1 MNDIDIKISE
11 KVAEE
16 AGKQMNQLKKEIESN
31 KDVKLSILQDAIQAI
46 REQRKFL
53 KSICSLLIILLFII
67 VLGSFML
74 GMYNQ
79 KLLKDCTIQNTEK
92 IFEFVSNTDFNFNA
106 EMNTDNDSENNGNMT
121 ISKWGKK

>member
-1 MNDIDIKISE
+1 MKNFDIEISE

-16 AGKQMNQLKKEIESN
+16 AGKQMNQLKKQIESN
-31 KDVKLSILQDAIQAI
+31 KDVKLSILQDAIQDI

-53 KSICSLLIILLFII
+53 KFICSLLIILLFII
-67 VLGSFML
+67 VSGSFML

-79 KLLKDCTIQNTEK
+79 KLLKDCTIQNAEK

-106 EMNTDNDSENNGNMT
+106 EMNTNNDSENNGNMT
-121 ISKWGKK
+121 ISK

>member
-1 MNDIDIKISE
+1 MKNLDIEISE

-16 AGKQMNQLKKEIESN
+16 ASKQMNQLKKEIESN
-31 KDVKLSILQDAIQAI
+31 KDVKVSILQDTIQDI

-53 KSICSLLIILLFII
+53 KSICALLIILLFII
-67 VLGSFML
+67 ISGSFML
-74 GMYNQ
+74 EMFNQ

-106 EMNTDNDSENNGNMT
+106 EMNTNNDSENNGNMT
-121 ISKWGKK
+121 ISK

>member
-1 MNDIDIKISE
+1 MNDLDIEISE
-11 KVAEE
+11 KVAQE
-16 AGKQMNQLKKEIESN
+16 ASKQINQLKKEIEAN
-31 KDVKLSILQDAIQAI
+31 KDVKLSILQDAIQDI

-53 KSICSLLIILLFII
+53 KSICTLLIILLFII

-92 IFEFVSNTDFNFNA
+92 IFDSVSNTNFNFNA
-106 EMNTDNDSENNGNMT
+106 KMNTDNNSENNGNLSIT
-121 ISKWGKK
+121 K

>member
-1 MNDIDIKISE
+1 MKNLDIEISE

-31 KDVKLSILQDAIQAI
+31 KDVKLSILQDAIQDI

-53 KSICSLLIILLFII
+53 KSICLLLIILLFII

-121 ISKWGKK
+121 ISK

>member
-1 MNDIDIKISE
+1 MKNFDIEISE

-31 KDVKLSILQDAIQAI
+31 KDVKLSILQDAIQDI

-53 KSICSLLIILLFII
+53 KSICALLIILLFII
-67 VLGSFML
+67 ISGSFML

-79 KLLKDCTIQNTEK
+79 KLLKDCTIQNAEK

-106 EMNTDNDSENNGNMT
+106 EMNTNNDSENNGNMT
-121 ISKWGKK
+121 ISK

>member
-1 MNDIDIKISE
+1 MKNLDIEISE

-16 AGKQMNQLKKEIESN
+16 ASKQMNQLKKEIESN
-31 KDVKLSILQDAIQAI
+31 KDVKLSILQDAIQDI

-53 KSICSLLIILLFII
+53 KSICALLIILLFII
-67 VLGSFML
+67 ISGSFML
-74 GMYNQ
+74 EMFNQ

-106 EMNTDNDSENNGNMT
+106 EMNTNNDSENNGNMT

>member
-1 MNDIDIKISE
+1 MKNFDIEISE

-16 AGKQMNQLKKEIESN
+16 AGKQMNQLKKQIESN
-31 KDVKLSILQDAIQAI
+31 KDVKLSILQDAIQDI

-53 KSICSLLIILLFII
+53 KFICSLLIILLFII
-67 VLGSFML
+67 VSGSFML

-79 KLLKDCTIQNTEK
+79 KLLKDCTIQNAEK

-106 EMNTDNDSENNGNMT
+106 EMNTNNDSENNGNMT

>member
-1 MNDIDIKISE
+1 MKNFDIEISE

-31 KDVKLSILQDAIQAI
+31 KDVKLSILQDAIQDI

-53 KSICSLLIILLFII
+53 KFICSLLIILLFII
-67 VLGSFML
+67 VSGSFML

-79 KLLKDCTIQNTEK
+79 KLLKDCTIQNAEK

-106 EMNTDNDSENNGNMT
+106 EMNTNNDSENNGNMT
-121 ISKWGKK
+121 ISK

>member
-1 MNDIDIKISE
+1 MKNLDIEISE

-16 AGKQMNQLKKEIESN
+16 ASKQMNQLKKEIESN
-31 KDVKLSILQDAIQAI
+31 KDVKLSILQDAIQDI

-53 KSICSLLIILLFII
+53 KSICALLIILLFII
-67 VLGSFML
+67 ISGSFML

-79 KLLKDCTIQNTEK
+79 KLLKDCTIQNAEK

-106 EMNTDNDSENNGNMT
+106 EMNTNNDSENNGNMT
-121 ISKWGKK
+121 ISK

>member
-1 MNDIDIKISE
+1 MKNLDIEISE

-16 AGKQMNQLKKEIESN
+16 AGKRMNQLKKEIEGN
-31 KDVKLSILQDAIQAI
+31 KNAHISLLEDILSDVK
-46 REQRKFL
+46 EQRKFL
-53 KSICSLLIILLFII
+53 KSISVSLFILLFIVI
-67 VLGSFML
+67 AGSFML
-74 GMYNQ
+74 GMFNQ

-121 ISKWGKK
+121 ISK